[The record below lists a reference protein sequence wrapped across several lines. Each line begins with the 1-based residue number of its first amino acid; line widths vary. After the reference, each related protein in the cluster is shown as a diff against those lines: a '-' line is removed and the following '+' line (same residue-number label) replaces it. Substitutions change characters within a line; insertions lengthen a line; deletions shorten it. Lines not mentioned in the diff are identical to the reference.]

1 MKLSYIDLCGFRSYR
16 RQTRVDF
23 ASGFTI
29 IDGRNGAGKS
39 TLFDAVEYALT
50 GSIHKYPGSSKSET
64 VNDYV
69 WWTGEGEAPAERY
82 VEVGFVGDDGTPFS
96 IRRTEAAGAPSAD
109 EEALA
114 RALTYPE
121 RAPDDPL
128 RQLCRVSLI
137 RDEYIAEF
145 SLDLKEADR
154 YAHVRQALG
163 ATDSDEWTARGAE
176 VEKLAK
182 AGKAAADA
190 DLDRLRQSRDDVQ
203 RRIDEAV
210 QNRRPDDALREAAER
225 LRAFAEIGPV
235 SDDEA
240 ASAARERIGEL
251 GGRTAALR
259 RLAEQWA
266 GADRTRDRLPELDA
280 AAAAA
285 RTAYVQAQQTV
296 EQLPPPQGPTASK
309 AADLA
314 RDLAR
319 LVDLG
324 RRVGLRG
331 DACPLCG
338 CSRNEEAFERGLQAA
353 QAAARDYDA
362 AAAAAAG
369 DEQARAAAEAHLV
382 SAAEALQAAEQ
393 AAQSARDALETFEAD
408 KERLGLP
415 PDADANALRAL
426 VAELEERSA
435 RAATDLRTLGTRDY
449 DVVLARE
456 ERRAEAL
463 DAQIK
468 EAERAAGRARKAAAA
483 AKALHAAA
491 NRAALET
498 LEARFRRVQPV
509 MTDLYQRLNPHP
521 VWKDFDS
528 VIRGKVKGYMRFQV
542 GGEHNP
548 QFIFSSGQ
556 RRATGL
562 AFLLA
567 VNLSLAWSKWKTIM
581 LDDPVQHVDDFRAVH
596 LAEVVGQFVRE
607 GRQIICAVEDAALAD
622 LLTRR
627 LPNERLGAAQR
638 LTLTLEPDGSS
649 TAAPPRLI
657 PPLPRHTITNG
668 PRLSL
673 AG

>member
-16 RQTRVDF
+16 HQTRVDF
-23 ASGFTI
+23 APGFTI

-69 WWTGEGEAPAERY
+69 WWTGEGPPPDERY
-82 VEVGFVGDDGTPFS
+82 VEVGFTDDDGTPFS
-96 IRRTEAAGAPSAD
+96 IRRTEAAGAPRAK
-109 EEALA
+109 EEALVQ
-114 RALTYPE
+114 ALTYPE

-182 AGKAAADA
+182 AARAAADA

-225 LRAFAEIGPV
+225 LRAFANTGPV

-240 ASAARERIGEL
+240 TSAARERIGKL
-251 GGRTAALR
+251 GGQTAALR
-259 RLAEQWA
+259 QLAEQEPEVGRA
-266 GADRTRDRLPELDA
+266 RGRLPGLEA
-280 AAAAA
+280 AAAEA
-285 RTAYVQAQQTV
+285 RSTRDQAQRAVDQI
-296 EQLPPPQGPTASK
+296 PQPRGPASSETA
-309 AADLA
+309 AVA

-324 RRVGLRG
+324 RRLGLRDDG
-331 DACPLCG
+331 CPLCG
-338 CSRNEEAFERGLQAA
+338 CAHDAESFERGLEAA
-353 QAAARDYDA
+353 RAAARDLDA
-362 AAAAAAG
+362 AAAAAAD
-369 DEQARAAAEAHLV
+369 DEQARAAAEADLV
-382 SAAEALQAAEQ
+382 SAAKALQGAEL
-393 AAQSARDALETFEAD
+393 AVQSARNALSAFDAER
-408 KERLGLP
+408 ERLGLP
-415 PDADANALRAL
+415 VDADAADMRAR

-435 RAATDLRTLGTRDY
+435 RAAADLRTLGTRDY

-468 EAERAAGRARKAAAA
+468 EAEKAAGRARKAASSART
-483 AKALHAAA
+483 LHAAA

-498 LEARFRRVQPV
+498 LEARFKRVQPV

-542 GGEHNP
+542 GGQYNP

-567 VNLSLAWSKWKTIM
+567 VNLSLAWSKWRTIM

-627 LPNERLGAAQR
+627 LPNEHLGAAQR

-657 PPLPRHTITNG
+657 PPLPRHTITGG